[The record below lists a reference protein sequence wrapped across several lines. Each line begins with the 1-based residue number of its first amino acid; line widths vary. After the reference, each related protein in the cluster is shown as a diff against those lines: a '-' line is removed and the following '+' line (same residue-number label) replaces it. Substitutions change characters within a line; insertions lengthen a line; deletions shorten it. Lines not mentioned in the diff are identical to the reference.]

1 MIEGTGSMIYLKEA
15 LPEMLNYAKGIRLD
29 RGDIASLRVMEKNG
43 GRIVGSDDAKICVR
57 IKNPDR
63 S

>member
-1 MIEGTGSMIYLKEA
+1 MIYLKEA